1 MARNDGVVLRV
12 CVGDGG
18 EGGGRDKRLEVK
30 GQECHL
36 GSEGHLMSRYYNYP

>member
-1 MARNDGVVLRV
+1 MARSDGVVVLRV

-18 EGGGRDKRLEVK
+18 GGGRDKRLGVK